1 MGSTQ
6 GLYKIYEILNDFN
19 RIRILACLNKKEKTI
34 DEIANDINLSKTIIL
49 SQLEYLKRYNIIIQ
63 KEKEETIFFK
73 IRDREF
79 LKIVNNITN
88 YVN

>member
-19 RIRILACLNKKEKTI
+19 RIRILACLNKKEKTV